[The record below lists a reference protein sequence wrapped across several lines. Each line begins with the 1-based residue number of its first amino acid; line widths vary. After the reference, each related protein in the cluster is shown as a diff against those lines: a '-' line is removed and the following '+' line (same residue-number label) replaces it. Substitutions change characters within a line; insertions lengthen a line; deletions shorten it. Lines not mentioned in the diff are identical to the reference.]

1 MDLIAAGDE
10 VAARW
15 LDDPQEA
22 VALVRE
28 LVAGGEFSEE
38 DVWDE
43 AAGSAL
49 PAGLLALRE
58 ARTTSD
64 PGTAAELCLSA
75 APHFALAVT
84 LASANLA

>member
-28 LVAGGEFSEE
+28 L
-38 DVWDE
+38 
-43 AAGSAL
+43 AGSRGCARGG
-49 PAGLLALRE
+49 AGDGRI
-58 ARTTSD
+58 S
-64 PGTAAELCLSA
+64 GTRR
-75 APHFALAVT
+75 
-84 LASANLA
+84 